1 MAVLWFT
8 LRESATCLISAL
20 SFLLRTLAINCKRCL
35 VMRHVAGSHNAYI
48 FKTLHQCQPC
58 LMMAPNFYHAAKKL
72 PTVRFA
78 KIQTDQHEQAAAE
91 HGIRSLPTLVAF
103 KNGHELDRL
112 SGLRTA
118 SDIIHWVQ
126 QLA

>member
-1 MAVLWFT
+1 
-8 LRESATCLISAL
+8 
-20 SFLLRTLAINCKRCL
+20 
-35 VMRHVAGSHNAYI
+35 MRHVAGSHNACI

-58 LMMAPNFYHAAKKL
+58 LMMTPNFYHAAQKL

-118 SDIIHWVQ
+118 ADIIHWVKS
-126 QLA
+126 LI